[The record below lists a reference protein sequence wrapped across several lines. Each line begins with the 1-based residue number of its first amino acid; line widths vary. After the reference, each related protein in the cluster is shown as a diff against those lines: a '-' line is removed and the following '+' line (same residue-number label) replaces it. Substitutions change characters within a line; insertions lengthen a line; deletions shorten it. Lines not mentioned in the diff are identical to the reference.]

1 VAILEE
7 AGATLQD
14 VVKLDLYFADK
25 TDRALANPQWE
36 KLYPDPACRPAR
48 QAHQV
53 ILPEGCCIQIVA
65 TAMLETHL

>member
-1 VAILEE
+1 
-7 AGATLQD
+7 
-14 VVKLDLYFADK
+14 LDLYFADK